1 MGDIMAIAPAH
12 RFGQIIGDLLE
23 VAIAPLLKKFADDN
37 GLYLDHQGKRPC
49 RSGVLCTWVDDNGN
63 KHNLDYVM
71 ESGGTLKTL
80 GTPAA
85 FIEVAW
91 RRYTKHSRN
100 KAQEIQGAIEP
111 LAQRYRDAL
120 PFKGAVLGGDFTEGA
135 ITQLKSLGFSVI
147 HVSYSDAVNAFA
159 TVGIDASTEQ
169 NTPDAEVQTKI
180 DQWKKLS
187 CADKESVA
195 KLMIESNK
203 SQVNA
208 FLAGLQLAVSRKI
221 EAIFVLPLN
230 GHELYAASI
239 SEALVLLQGHDESSP
254 QTQFVRYEI
263 QIRFMNGNQ
272 ITGKFN
278 ERISAI
284 AFLEQYR

>member
-1 MGDIMAIAPAH
+1 
-12 RFGQIIGDLLE
+12 
-23 VAIAPLLKKFADDN
+23 
-37 GLYLDHQGKRPC
+37 
-49 RSGVLCTWVDDNGN
+49 
-63 KHNLDYVM
+63 M

>member
-1 MGDIMAIAPAH
+1 MGDIMALSPSH

-23 VAIAPLLKKFADDN
+23 AAISPLLKTFAADN

-49 RSGVLCTWVDDNGN
+49 RPGIRCTWVDDNGN

-71 ESGGTLKTL
+71 ERGGTLTTL

-111 LAQRYRDAL
+111 LAQRYRNEL
-120 PFKGAVLGGDFTEGA
+120 PFKGAVLAGEFTEGA
-135 ITQLKSLGFSVI
+135 ITQLKSLGFNLI
-147 HVSYSDAVNAFA
+147 HVPYGDVVKAFA
-159 TVGIDASTEQ
+159 KVGIDASTEED
-169 NTPDAEVQTKI
+169 TPDDEVQAKV
-180 DQWKKLS
+180 DQWEKLS
-187 CADKESVA
+187 NADKASVA
-195 KLMIESNK
+195 TSLIESNK

-208 FLAGLQLAVSRKI
+208 FLVGLQLAISRKI
-221 EAIFVLPLN
+221 EAIVVLPLN
-230 GHELYAASI
+230 GRELHATSI
-239 SEALVLLQGHDESSP
+239 SEALALLQDHDERSP

-263 QIRFMNGNQ
+263 YIRFANGNR

-278 ERISAI
+278 DQVSAV